1 MLLSMPGLDWSVGYL
16 YDGMVRFGMWDE
28 LIAEP
33 APNPKLAGL
42 TAAWLQARA
51 TALAAKGRV
60 PEAKAAAAALDR
72 LIVATPAEATQ
83 GQNAARALY
92 EVGALRAKARIASAR
107 GDKQGAVAL
116 LRRAVGLEDK
126 LAYNEPE
133 DEFFPTRHLLGAA
146 LLAAGQPAEAEAAY
160 REDLKR
166 HPKNGWALRGLQ
178 AAVAARHMYPGEVDG
193 QVRAAWTHADV
204 RPTGSAF

>member
-1 MLLSMPGLDWSVGYL
+1 
-16 YDGMVRFGMWDE
+16 MVRFGMWDE
-28 LIAEP
+28 IIAEP

-60 PEAKAAAAALDR
+60 AEAEAAVAALDR
-72 LIVATPAEATQ
+72 LIAATPAEAIQ
-83 GQNAARALY
+83 GQNKARALY
-92 EVGALRAKARIASAR
+92 EVGALRAKARIASAK
-107 GDKQGAVAL
+107 GDKKGAIAL
-116 LRRAVGLEDK
+116 LRRAVGIEDK

-146 LLAAGQPAEAEAAY
+146 LLAAGQPAEAEAVY

-166 HPKNGWALRGLQ
+166 HPKNGWSLHGLQ
-178 AAVAARHMYPGEVDG
+178 AVVAARHTYPGEVDG
-193 QVRAAWTHADV
+193 EVRDAWKHSDV
-204 RPTGSAF
+204 QLTGSAF